1 MEENNKQIHENDE
14 FSIENGFI
22 IDDSGDNYPTKN
34 RHSKKKNSG
43 RKNIVKTI
51 IWIVSIVVVSV
62 GIAIGIIYVGA
73 DYLGLGFGR
82 GGSCVIEVEK
92 GSGTAAI
99 ANELKEAGAVKC
111 PFVFRVYTKLKH
123 YDGKFKYGVYSFSS
137 ELGYESIANMLMTE
151 GAKAESVSVT
161 IVEGSSVDD
170 IAKLLDE
177 KGVCKKSD
185 FLDEV
190 RDGKF
195 DYDFVNQIPTDKVY
209 YRLEGYLFP
218 DTYDFYNYDSKE
230 CAHLAV
236 DKMLSNL
243 DKKLKEK
250 KININNI
257 TVMGKNYT
265 FHEIMSMASIVEME
279 AGGSKDEMS
288 KVAAVFYNRLNSD
301 DYQTLGSSPTR
312 KYPYGNGKYNTYECA
327 GLPVGPLCSAGIDS
341 IVGAVNPEENFDYY
355 YFVTDASMKFYYNKT
370 ITQHNSTI
378 AKLKA
383 AKNWI
388 YEE

>member
-1 MEENNKQIHENDE
+1 MDEKNTNKENFDE
-14 FSIENGFI
+14 FSIENGFV
-22 IDDSGDNYPTKN
+22 IDDSGDNIEN
-34 RHSKKKNSG
+34 RRKKKNG
-43 RKNIVKTI
+43 KNGKNIVKSI
-51 IWIVSIVVVSV
+51 VWIVSIVVVSV
-62 GIAIGIIYVGA
+62 GLAIGLIYVGA

-82 GGSCVIEVEK
+82 GGDCVIEVEQ

-99 ANELKEAGAVKC
+99 ANALSDSGAVKC
-111 PFVFRVYTKLKH
+111 PFVFRVYSKLKH
-123 YDGKFKYGVYSFSS
+123 FDGKYKYGVYTFSS
-137 ELGYESIANMLMTE
+137 ELGYDSIANMLMTE
-151 GAKAESVSVT
+151 GAKAQSVSVT
-161 IVEGSSVDD
+161 IVEGSNVDE
-170 IAKLLDE
+170 IAALLDE
-177 KGVCKKSD
+177 KGVCTKSD
-185 FLDEV
+185 FLNEV
-190 RDGKF
+190 SDGKF
-195 DYDFVNQIPTDKVY
+195 DYDFIKQIPTESVY

-250 KININNI
+250 KIDINNI
-257 TVMGKNYT
+257 TVMGKSYT

-288 KVAAVFYNRLNSD
+288 KVAAVFFNRLLSD

-312 KYPYGNGKYNTYECA
+312 KYPYGDGKYNTYECN

-341 IVGAVNPEENFDYY
+341 IVSTCNPETNFDYY

-370 ITQHNSTI
+370 IAQHNSTI